1 MSETTSQHA
10 ALAAPGND
18 HARMW
23 IKVAAGALLVG
34 VALWLGRSF
43 GHHIPALE
51 DWVASQGAWG
61 YVIFVGAVV
70 VGTSIFVPDTAFA
83 VMAGALFGVLWGTVL
98 MTVACLLTAT
108 VNFLLG
114 RLFFERA
121 VRALLAR
128 QPQLAAIER
137 AVNREGF
144 RFQFLLRLTPINPV
158 TVSYVLGATAARFAT
173 FFAACFGLVPS
184 LFVEVYF
191 GYVAKHV
198 AKMSGN
204 ASEHSALHSALTIG
218 GLLLCIAVLVYV
230 VRLARQAIANSESQA
245 PATA

>member
-1 MSETTSQHA
+1 MSEPTKQQPVVAT
-10 ALAAPGND
+10 PDNG
-18 HARMW
+18 RGRTW
-23 IKVAAGALLVG
+23 VKVAAGGLLVA
-34 VALWLGRSF
+34 VALWVGRSF

-51 DWVASQGAWG
+51 DWVASQGSWG
-61 YVIFVGAVV
+61 YVIFMAAVV

-83 VMAGALFGVLWGTVL
+83 VMAGALFGLLWGTAL

-128 QPQLAAIER
+128 KPQLAAIER

-158 TVSYVLGATAARFAT
+158 TVSYVLGATAARFPT
-173 FFAACFGLVPS
+173 FLAACFGLVPS

-198 AKMSGN
+198 AKMSGS
-204 ASEHSALHSALTIG
+204 ASEHSTLHSMLTIG
-218 GLLLCIAVLVYV
+218 GLVLCIAMLVYI
-230 VRLARQAIANSESQA
+230 VRLARRAIADSESQA
-245 PATA
+245 SATA